1 MEYCEHGNLND
12 YLRSISDTEED
23 KILEFSSFVYQI
35 TSGQYLSTSGLV
47 QIQNFIYI
55 RFRPRSST
63 SIQMSASRFGHPK
76 YFAGELIRQP
86 GLILCDHL
94 LNESILGIKY
104 EGENRRFWSESI
116 W

>member
-47 QIQNFIYI
+47 QIQNLFLFSIQASIIYI
-55 RFRPRSST
+55 NT
-63 SIQMSASRFGHPK
+63 NVCI
-76 YFAGELIRQP
+76 E
-86 GLILCDHL
+86 
-94 LNESILGIKY
+94 
-104 EGENRRFWSESI
+104 I
-116 W
+116 WPPEIFCW